1 MVVDLSVWDHSH
13 VTSSPFRGTILAT
26 VGAII
31 LVAMFLHGVGEAQ
44 AQANVPVCSNTPATG
59 ERIECKEDA
68 TSTEDIDIDTS
79 NLTINTTMDDHDG
92 IELLHRGSGDIDVN
106 SQSDSITTTGTTAS
120 GIVVYHQGATGDIT
134 VRVTSPTISTG
145 AQGSS
150 GIHAS
155 STSIGKLDVD
165 IRGGS
170 ITTTGA
176 GSDGVFVWH
185 AYEGT
190 DQAGPT
196 TLDINGNAEI
206 TTSGDDSRGVSI
218 GRNSDGGGENIL
230 NLEDVTIGT
239 MGRQSYGVQAKQGSD
254 PDFTVVGDVEVNML
268 GGVSITTG
276 GETAHGV
283 FVEREGRNTVVEGDV
298 VVTARGRNT
307 VITKGVGAH
316 GIFGN
321 HTGTGDIDLD
331 VRNATIVTESTEL
344 GSYGDTFAVGI
355 LGQHSSGSGNID
367 IDLQGGS
374 IETRGVYSYG
384 VYGTLEDAAYG
395 GEVSIRTGDGH
406 TITTTG
412 ANGDGIVAYN
422 YGTLDTASISV
433 EVGGSITTTG
443 AGAQGVR
450 VGSLSSSGA
459 PERVAPIHI
468 DDGTDKDKD
477 KGFVYGHR
485 RQTVT
490 VNGRVIGNAAGVYL
504 AGGGRVV
511 IGPQGSVGAKS
522 GIAILATGVV
532 PEDATDPNNVIPAI
546 QPKLRV
552 DLNLRG
558 RRVAQAIGHNWIMN
572 DGGETTIAVNDI
584 VLHDGADGVV
594 EDAVA
599 ANGAWNVTMREAGVM
614 VDRSTDPWP
623 ISAPAAN
630 VFADRDFSVQDFM
643 QAIAGRAQ
651 VARAQCSDAAL
662 TTQAPITNEEAASS
676 TTDLSVN
683 ADGVKISA
691 TGAAESG
698 INQLHRGEGDITVNV
713 SNSCVETTG
722 AGGSV
727 HEASGILASSKS
739 DTDPKTNVGD
749 VKIDVRD
756 STITTQG
763 RRAKGIVGAH
773 THTGDVDIDV
783 ENTAITT
790 EGEYAYGVH
799 GSRNGTGDVTIG
811 VENSTLTVKGERS
824 RGIYGFHSG
833 VGDVNLNVNN
843 TTINV
848 LGRLGYGVYGQ
859 QHRLGTGSVNIM
871 LNNVDLM
878 SKNVSVFGYTD
889 GLGDTIIDVQN
900 SAITAESIAIYG
912 YHVGG
917 GGDSE
922 VGLID
927 IDVRDTI
934 ITTTTDDD
942 KAIYAYHGVPPV
954 VGDTEVD
961 IENTIITTF
970 GADADGIFGRHTSGM
985 GAFDINVLNGSV
997 IHAIGDGSSGV
1008 RVGSLNNAG
1017 EVIDAGGIGDDGY
1030 RLHNILIDG
1039 QVTGNLAGV
1048 YLAGGGRVV
1057 IGPQG
1062 SVGAHSGIA
1071 ILATGDTPGANP
1083 GDPVIKPKLHVNMNL
1098 GGRRVAQVIGNDWI
1112 VNDGGETTIAVNNV
1126 TLHDGKR
1133 GVTGRTAPNGAWNV
1147 TMREEGVNV
1156 TDYTTDPANWVVS
1169 ELATG
1174 VAADRD
1180 FSAQDFNA
1188 RRKPPPP
1195 PPPTSCPDGQVGTPP
1210 NCMAPP
1216 PTSCPDGQVGTPPN
1230 CTEPEPERPMF
1241 MEEYAPRAA
1250 VYEALPDFL
1259 LRLTGPGPARNCRSA
1274 PDEPAWVRFAGG
1286 QGSYEADRSTT
1297 GATYDLERFETEGGL
1312 SAAFTDRV
1320 KGWVS
1325 VRHVWGAAGIGSP
1338 TGGGQ
1343 IDVRGLGSTVGGAWQ
1358 GANDLY
1364 AVGCFSYMAYNVDFA
1379 SHQQGLLKAGTNGH
1393 VYTLDFE
1400 AGRRF
1405 ALTGQVDVTPR
1416 VWVVGSRVAVNS
1428 FTDAVDA
1435 RVSFADA
1442 DRVSGGLGLMADTTR
1457 LWGEGE
1463 FTLQGSVDYARIVK
1477 GAQTRVE
1484 VSGERLR
1491 AIATENSL
1499 LFGLNGVY
1507 RQGRFSIGGE
1517 VAARQELGSDDNE
1530 YASFL
1535 NVGMQF

>member
-1 MVVDLSVWDHSH
+1 MNGTIFERETAMVVDLSVWGHSH
-13 VTSSPFRGTILAT
+13 VTSSPFRGTIRAT

-31 LVAMFLHGVGEAQ
+31 LVAMFLLGVTTASAQ
-44 AQANVPVCSNTPATG
+44 TPECSNTPASG

-68 TSTEDIDIDTS
+68 DSTEDIDIDTS

-92 IELLHRGSGDIDVN
+92 IKVIHSGSGDIDVN
-106 SQSDSITTTGTTAS
+106 SQSDTFTTTGLDAS
-120 GIVVYHQGATGDIT
+120 GIDVDHTGATGDVT
-134 VRVTSPTISTG
+134 VSVTSPTISTG
-145 AQGSS
+145 EGRSV
-150 GIHAS
+150 GIEANS
-155 STSIGKLDVD
+155 NSIGKLDVD

-170 ITTTGA
+170 ITTTGGVSTGVSLWHDYA
-176 GSDGVFVWH
+176 GTG
-185 AYEGT
+185 
-190 DQAGPT
+190 QAGPT

-206 TTSGDDSRGVSI
+206 TTSGDNSSGVFI
-218 GRNSDGGGENIL
+218 ARRSDGQNIL

-239 MGRQSYGVQAKQGSD
+239 MGRQSNGVWARQ
-254 PDFTVVGDVEVNML
+254 DFNKLGNDVVGDVEVNML

-276 GETAHGV
+276 GATAHGV
-283 FVEREGRNTVVEGDV
+283 YVEHIGGKGKVSMDLQDIAIT
-298 VVTARGRNT
+298 
-307 VITKGVGAH
+307 TKGLGAF
-316 GIFGN
+316 GIHALHRN
-321 HTGTGDIDLD
+321 LGD
-331 VRNATIVTESTEL
+331 
-344 GSYGDTFAVGI
+344 
-355 LGQHSSGSGNID
+355 ID

-374 IETRGVYSYG
+374 IETRGAYSYG
-384 VYGTLEDAAYG
+384 VFGNLENVDNG
-395 GEVSIRTGDGH
+395 GELSIRTGGGH

-412 ANGDGIVAYN
+412 EGGHGIVAYN
-422 YGTLDTASISV
+422 FGTAQPTSSISI
-433 EVGGSITTTG
+433 EVGGNIVTTG

-450 VGSLSSSGA
+450 VGSLSSTGA

-468 DDGTDKDKD
+468 DDGTDE
-477 KGFVYGHR
+477 GFVDGHR

-522 GIAILATGVV
+522 GIAILATGDT
-532 PEDATDPNNVIPAI
+532 PGANPGDPVIK
-546 QPKLRV
+546 PKLRV
-552 DLNLRG
+552 DMNLDG

-584 VLHDGADGVV
+584 VLHEGATGVTGMT
-594 EDAVA
+594 AP
-599 ANGAWNVTMREAGVM
+599 NGAWNVTMREAGVT
-614 VDRSTDPWP
+614 VDRSTDPWT

-843 TTINV
+843 TTINA

-859 QHRLGTGSVNIM
+859 QPRGGNGDVNITA
-871 LNNVDLM
+871 NNVDITTN
-878 SKNVSVFGYTD
+878 SRAIVGYTD
-889 GLGDTIIDVQN
+889 GLGDTTIDVQD
-900 SAITAESIAIYG
+900 SFIDTTDRFAYGIYG

-917 GGDSE
+917 TSATAEGD
-922 VGLID
+922 ID
-927 IDVRDTI
+927 IDVKDTTI
-934 ITTTTDDD
+934 RTMG
-942 KAIYAYHGVPPV
+942 ANAYGIYGYQAFAAV
-954 VGDTEVD
+954 VGDTEIDV
-961 IENTIITTF
+961 ENTAITTW
-970 GADADGIFGRHTSGM
+970 GETAHGIYGRHKSGM

-997 IHAIGDGSSGV
+997 IHATGTGASGV
-1008 RVGSLNNAG
+1008 RVGGLDNNG
-1017 EVIDAGGIGDDGY
+1017 EVEDASGLDEGY
-1030 RLHNILIDG
+1030 RK
-1039 QVTGNLAGV
+1039 QTVTVNGRVIGNEAGV

-1062 SVGAHSGIA
+1062 SVGAQSGIA
-1071 ILATGDTPGANP
+1071 ILATGEVPEDAT
-1083 GDPVIKPKLHVNMNL
+1083 DPNNVIPAIKPKLRVDMNL

-1112 VNDGGETTIAVNNV
+1112 VNDGGETTIAVNNII
-1126 TLHDGKR
+1126 LHEGAT

-1169 ELATG
+1169 DPA
-1174 VAADRD
+1174 VSVIADRD

-1210 NCMAPP
+1210 NCA
-1216 PTSCPDGQVGTPPN
+1216 
-1230 CTEPEPERPMF
+1230 EPESEQPMF
-1241 MEEYAPRAA
+1241 REEYAPRAA

-1379 SHQQGLLKAGTNGH
+1379 SHKQGLLKAGTNGH

-1416 VWVVGSRVAVNS
+1416 VWVVGSRVTVNS

-1457 LWGEGE
+1457 PWGEGE

-1477 GAQTRVE
+1477 GAQTQVE

-1507 RQGRFSIGGE
+1507 RQGRFSIGAE